1 MGDEKPHLGDFI
13 LTLKQNLDII
23 YLGKV
28 KRMITY
34 LSNRI
39 SIFLLSKKIITLE
52 EIKIYQYGFEM
63 ILSTILGFMITLAI
77 GFLLNIKVLSLLYY
91 TIFVLIRQL
100 TGGYHA
106 STYFRCNLT
115 FAIISFVTLGMTQ
128 LIVNTNQYNFV
139 VFMLLILISVIII
152 WAYSPIENEFKPLD
166 EKQKRKNHTLS
177 CILSVL
183 LSIISCALYK
193 YEVKISILIILTLF
207 TISMLIVIS
216 KPHEGGNENEQD

>member
-1 MGDEKPHLGDFI
+1 
-13 LTLKQNLDII
+13 
-23 YLGKV
+23 
-28 KRMITY
+28 MITN

-106 STYFRCNLT
+106 N
-115 FAIISFVTLGMTQ
+115 
-128 LIVNTNQYNFV
+128 
-139 VFMLLILISVIII
+139 IL
-152 WAYSPIENEFKPLD
+152 
-166 EKQKRKNHTLS
+166 
-177 CILSVL
+177 
-183 LSIISCALYK
+183 
-193 YEVKISILIILTLF
+193 
-207 TISMLIVIS
+207 
-216 KPHEGGNENEQD
+216 